1 MKLSELNLRKISLEN
16 RIFAAM
22 AAVVLCTCLFTIFTV
37 KNLLPPALIE
47 VSKDVGELTAKSIAA
62 RCLEDILTESYYKIR
77 LQINKEK
84 ALNKK
89 IKYIFVMDDSFN
101 VLAHTFSN
109 GFPIA
114 LKGVNKISPHQDS
127 NIRLLDTEEG
137 NIYDIAVTIAANS
150 DTLGYVRIGLSE
162 KEIQDLCDRTV
173 GAILWAGISAVIL
186 AFYLSFLL
194 SAKIAKPI
202 EAMHRASEDII
213 MGDFSGR
220 VRTPFVPCWEFKK
233 CGEKECPAFEKNN
246 LPCWC
251 TSGTFYCAEVRGKDY
266 AQKIDYCRTCGVY
279 KKYSGDV
286 VQQLAETFNL
296 LAYRL
301 NEKFSELSQSRQQY
315 KELFDNAPISL
326 WREDISEVRKR
337 IDSLRGGGVRDFEK
351 YWREHPDQVR
361 ECAAMVKVFDVN
373 KATLKMYK
381 AEDKKEFLKSLTK
394 VFTEESYPVFAEQL
408 CAISGAVDYF
418 ETEGINRTLTG
429 EKIYVIIKWIFYGKS
444 EIILAVQ
451 DITSQKKREKEL
463 RISAVIH
470 RLLFEGSREAI
481 MTLESPS
488 WRFTSGNPA
497 AVKLFGVKNEK
508 IFTSHPPWEYS
519 PKYQPDGQLSIDK
532 AKKMINIALQ
542 EGTNFFE
549 WAHKKMNGPE
559 FYATVSLTRAS
570 IEDKI
575 FVQAVVKDITEKK
588 KMEDELRVSEKRYRS
603 LFQCA
608 GEGILIADLK
618 AKKFRYANKAIC
630 GFLGYS
636 EDELKQIGVADIHPE
651 KDLKYVISEFEKQAR
666 GEKILAS
673 DIPCLRKDGVTVYA
687 DINTTALTIDGAE
700 CNVGF
705 FSDITER
712 KNTLEA
718 LMKNE
723 RKLIHALNVKSKFS
737 AMVSHELRTPLTAI
751 KEGLAL
757 MIDSA
762 EKEMNPEQKKLLV
775 IAKRNIDRLHRLIN
789 DVLDFSKLESGGMK
803 FRFKKNDMRK
813 ALKEAV
819 KTYEKAFALKGLFL
833 HTSFS
838 KNLGACSFDYDKIL
852 QVIINLLD
860 NALKWTE
867 KGGITLSAVA
877 DDEKKMVRVSV
888 KDTGKGLNKKELEIV
903 FRQYVQLPVG
913 IYRKPGGTGLG
924 LAISKEIVL
933 AHGGTIWAESEPG
946 KGTEFIFTL
955 PMHEGGQGREAK

>member
-1 MKLSELNLRKISLEN
+1 MKLNELNFRKISLQN

-22 AAVVLCTCLFTIFTV
+22 TAVVFFACLFMVFIV
-37 KNLLPPALIE
+37 KNLLPPVLIE
-47 VSKDVGELTAKSIAA
+47 ASKDVGELTAKSIAA
-62 RCLEDILTESYYKIR
+62 HSLEGILTECYSEIR
-77 LQINKEK
+77 IRINEEK
-84 ALNKK
+84 KMNKK
-89 IKYIFVMDDSFN
+89 IHYIFVMDESFN
-101 VLAHTFSN
+101 VLAHTFSG
-109 GFPIA
+109 GFPMA
-114 LKGVNKISPHQDS
+114 LKMANEIKPHQDS
-127 NIRLLDTEEG
+127 SIRLLETDDG
-137 NIYDIAVTIAANS
+137 DIYDIAVVIAANS
-150 DTLGYVRIGLSE
+150 DTLGYVRIGLSD
-162 KEIQDLCDRTV
+162 KHIQELCNRTLV
-173 GAILWAGISAVIL
+173 AILWAGISAVLL
-186 AFYLSFLL
+186 ASYLSFLL
-194 SAKIAKPI
+194 AGGIAKPI
-202 EAMHRASEDII
+202 EAMHRASEDVI

-220 VRTPFVPCWEFKK
+220 VRTPPVPCREFRK
-233 CGEKECPAFEKNN
+233 CGEKECPAYEKND

-251 TSGTFYCAEVRGKDY
+251 VSDTFCKEVRGKDY
-266 AQKIDYCRTCGVY
+266 AQKIDFCRTCSVY
-279 KKYSGDV
+279 KKYSGDA

-296 LAYRL
+296 LTHRL
-301 NEKFSELSQSRQQY
+301 NKKFSELSQSRQQY

-326 WREDISEVRKR
+326 WREDISEVRRR
-337 IDSLRGGGVRDFEK
+337 IDSLRGEGVSDFEK
-351 YWREHPDQVR
+351 YWREHPGQVR
-361 ECAAMVKVFDVN
+361 KFAAMIKVKDVN
-373 KATLKMYK
+373 NATLEMYK
-381 AEDKKEFLKSLTK
+381 AENKDELLKGLPET
-394 VFTEESYPVFAEQL
+394 FTEESCPMLVKQL
-408 CAISGAVDYF
+408 TAISSGLSHF
-418 ETEGINRTLTG
+418 ETAGINRTLKG
-429 EKIYVIIKWIFYGKS
+429 EKIHVIIKWIFYGKS

-451 DITSQKKREKEL
+451 DVTSQKKAEEEL
-463 RISAVIH
+463 RLSAVIH

-488 WRFTSGNPA
+488 WRFTSGNSA
-497 AVKLFGVKNEK
+497 ALKLFGVKNEK
-508 IFTSHPPWEYS
+508 IFISHPPWEYS
-519 PKYQPDGQLSIDK
+519 PEYQPDGQLSIDK
-532 AKKMINIALQ
+532 AKRMINKALQ

-549 WAHKKMNGPE
+549 WTHKKMNGPE

-570 IEDKI
+570 IEDKM
-575 FVQAVVKDITEKK
+575 FVQAVVKDITERK
-588 KMEDELRVSEKRYRS
+588 KMEDELRMSEKRYRE
-603 LFQCA
+603 LFQYA

-636 EDELKQIGVADIHPE
+636 EDELKQMGVADIHPE
-651 KDLKYVISEFEKQAR
+651 KDLEYVISEFEKQSR

-687 DINTTALTIDGAE
+687 DINTTAVTIDGAE

-712 KNTLEA
+712 KKTLEA
-718 LMKNE
+718 LRKNE
-723 RKLIHALNVKSKFS
+723 RKLMHALNVKSKFS

-762 EKEMNPEQKKLLV
+762 RKEMNPEQKKLLV

-813 ALKEAV
+813 ALKEAA
-819 KTYEKAFALKGLFL
+819 KTYEKAFELKGLFL
-833 HTSFS
+833 HTNFS

-867 KGGITLSAVA
+867 KGGITLSAA
-877 DDEKKMVRVSV
+877 IDDEKKMLRISV
-888 KDTGKGLNKKELEIV
+888 KDTGKGLNKKEIEIV
-903 FRQYVQLPVG
+903 FRQYVQLPTG
-913 IYRKPGGTGLG
+913 IFRKPGGTGLG

-933 AHGGTIWAESEPG
+933 AHGGNIWAESGQG

-955 PMHEGGQGREAK
+955 PMTPAGKEMK